1 MWRWKSAYPGAFPEI
16 HCFLSSL
23 LPPLKDP
30 EHPRKSS
37 NLSPKP
43 VPSGACAHCPRW
55 PRRVDLSLVLQ
66 TDAELAQLDD
76 GRSAPAGCVGR
87 EGQHERH
94 PVLFPERLAVAE
106 DAVVPWRRFD
116 GQACSL
122 ESADEFANVLP
133 HLEPTLQ
140 L

>member
-1 MWRWKSAYPGAFPEI
+1 MPQTQAGHLA
-16 HCFLSSL
+16 
-23 LPPLKDP
+23 
-30 EHPRKSS
+30 
-37 NLSPKP
+37 
-43 VPSGACAHCPRW
+43 
-55 PRRVDLSLVLQ
+55 LVLE

-94 PVLFPERLAVAE
+94 PVFFPERLAVAE

-116 GQACSL
+116 GQAYSL

-140 L
+140 RRLVLRCPSVEAAGIRRNVRRPRG